1 MGYNRKNLEYLG
13 ILLLSPPEKKKK
25 KKKEKKENKTQNV
38 WRIREKFVNHEA
50 PPNIPRGWYKPV
62 NR

>member
-1 MGYNRKNLEYLG
+1 MGYNRKNLG
-13 ILLLSPPEKKKK
+13 VFRNFIVITTWKKK
-25 KKKEKKENKTQNV
+25 KKKEEKENKTQNV

-50 PPNIPRGWYKPV
+50 LPNISRGWYKPV

>member
-1 MGYNRKNLEYLG
+1 MGYNRKNLG
-13 ILLLSPPEKKKK
+13 VFRNFIITTWKKKK

-50 PPNIPRGWYKPV
+50 PPNILRGWYKPV

>member
-1 MGYNRKNLEYLG
+1 MGYNRKNLG
-13 ILLLSPPEKKKK
+13 VFRNFIVITTWKKK
-25 KKKEKKENKTQNV
+25 KKKEEKENKTQNV